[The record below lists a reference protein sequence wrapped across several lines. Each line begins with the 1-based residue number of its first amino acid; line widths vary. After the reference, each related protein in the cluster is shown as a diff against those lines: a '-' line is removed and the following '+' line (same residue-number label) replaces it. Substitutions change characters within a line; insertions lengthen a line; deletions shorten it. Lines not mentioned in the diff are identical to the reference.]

1 MTMNRVILTLALLA
15 GCTAQQDAEVAQA
28 VAVVKLVAPFLPN
41 GQAVLAAGQLVCG
54 GVAIFDQATGLPYL
68 VTGKAGAVVQAVCGA
83 AGTGAPGPAPA
94 DATLNAKAVTL
105 PAGA

>member
-1 MTMNRVILTLALLA
+1 MNRAILALALLA
-15 GCTAQQDAEVAQA
+15 GCTAQQNADIAAG

-41 GQAVLAAGQLVCG
+41 GSAVLAAGQLVCG

-68 VTGKAGAVVQAVCGA
+68 VTGKAGASVLAVCGGG
-83 AGTGAPGPAPA
+83 GTGAPGAAPA
-94 DATLNAKAVTL
+94 DATLTAKAITL